1 MKRWRF
7 AACPGAHQHG
17 LARQK
22 RRFVHRPI
30 RCYSL
35 SSPFPEPVPHETEMG
50 GFFQRQL
57 AVYVEYHRDPRN
69 TAMHV
74 VGILLLFTGAVL
86 PLTLVKLPLLG
97 FNVSLA
103 VILALPVLVYWLLLD
118 MALGLGILA
127 VSVVLFSVATT
138 TAAQVSTAAMWAIF
152 ATLVVL
158 GLAAQTIGHKVFEGR
173 EASLF
178 TFPSHLLLGPMFV
191 MAKLFI
197 ALGFR
202 RDLAA
207 ILAPLPANSLSTR

>member
-1 MKRWRF
+1 M
-7 AACPGAHQHG
+7 
-17 LARQK
+17 
-22 RRFVHRPI
+22 
-30 RCYSL
+30 Y
-35 SSPFPEPVPHETEMG
+35 ETEMG
-50 GFFQRQL
+50 GYFQRQL

-74 VGILLLFTGAVL
+74 IGILLLFTGAVL
-86 PLTLVKLPLLG
+86 PLTLVHVPVFG
-97 FNVSLA
+97 IEVSLA

-118 MALGLGILA
+118 TALGIGILA
-127 VSVVLFSVATT
+127 VSVVLFSIATT
-138 TAAQVSTAAMWAIF
+138 ISSQASTALMWAIF
-152 ATLVVL
+152 AVLVGL
-158 GLAAQTIGHKVFEGR
+158 GVAAQTIGHKVFEGR

-207 ILAPLPANSLSTR
+207 ILAPLPTNSLSTR

>member
-1 MKRWRF
+1 M
-7 AACPGAHQHG
+7 
-17 LARQK
+17 
-22 RRFVHRPI
+22 
-30 RCYSL
+30 
-35 SSPFPEPVPHETEMG
+35 HETEMG
-50 GFFQRQL
+50 GYFQRQL

-74 VGILLLFTGAVL
+74 IGILLLFTGAVL
-86 PLTLVKLPLLG
+86 PLTLVHVPVFG
-97 FNVSLA
+97 IEVSLA

-118 MALGLGILA
+118 TALGIGILA
-127 VSVVLFSVATT
+127 VSVVLFSIATT
-138 TAAQVSTAAMWAIF
+138 ISSQASTALMWAIF
-152 ATLVVL
+152 AVLVGL
-158 GLAAQTIGHKVFEGR
+158 GVAAQTIGHKVFEGR

-207 ILAPLPANSLSTR
+207 ILAPLPTNSLSTR

>member
-1 MKRWRF
+1 
-7 AACPGAHQHG
+7 
-17 LARQK
+17 
-22 RRFVHRPI
+22 
-30 RCYSL
+30 
-35 SSPFPEPVPHETEMG
+35 MG
-50 GFFQRQL
+50 GYFQRQL

-86 PLTLVKLPLLG
+86 PLTLVKVPLFGMEL
-97 FNVSLA
+97 SLA

-118 MALGLGILA
+118 VALGVGILV
-127 VSVVLFSVATT
+127 VSIVLFSIATSV
-138 TAAQVSTAAMWAIF
+138 AAQVSIVAMWAIF

-158 GLAAQTIGHKVFEGR
+158 GFAAQTIGHKVFEGR

-207 ILAPLPANSLSTR
+207 ILAPLPTNSLSTR

>member
-1 MKRWRF
+1 
-7 AACPGAHQHG
+7 
-17 LARQK
+17 
-22 RRFVHRPI
+22 
-30 RCYSL
+30 
-35 SSPFPEPVPHETEMG
+35 MG
-50 GFFQRQL
+50 GYFQRQL

-74 VGILLLFTGAVL
+74 IGILLLFTGAVL
-86 PLTLVKLPLLG
+86 PLTLVHVPLFG
-97 FNVSLA
+97 IEVSLA

-118 MALGLGILA
+118 TALGIGILA
-127 VSVVLFSVATT
+127 VSVVLFSIATT
-138 TAAQVSTAAMWAIF
+138 ISSQASTALMWAIF
-152 ATLVVL
+152 AVLVGL
-158 GLAAQTIGHKVFEGR
+158 GVAAQTIGHKVFEGR

-207 ILAPLPANSLSTR
+207 ILAPLPTNSLSTR

>member
-1 MKRWRF
+1 
-7 AACPGAHQHG
+7 
-17 LARQK
+17 
-22 RRFVHRPI
+22 
-30 RCYSL
+30 
-35 SSPFPEPVPHETEMG
+35 MG
-50 GFFQRQL
+50 GYFQRQL

-74 VGILLLFTGAVL
+74 IGILLLFTGAVL
-86 PLTLVKLPLLG
+86 PLTLVHVPVFG
-97 FNVSLA
+97 IEVSLA

-118 MALGLGILA
+118 TALGIGILA
-127 VSVVLFSVATT
+127 VSVVLFSIATT
-138 TAAQVSTAAMWAIF
+138 ISSQASTALMWAIF
-152 ATLVVL
+152 AVLVGL
-158 GLAAQTIGHKVFEGR
+158 GVAAQTIGHKVFEGR

-207 ILAPLPANSLSTR
+207 ILVPLPTNSLSTR

>member
-1 MKRWRF
+1 
-7 AACPGAHQHG
+7 
-17 LARQK
+17 
-22 RRFVHRPI
+22 
-30 RCYSL
+30 
-35 SSPFPEPVPHETEMG
+35 MG

-74 VGILLLFTGAVL
+74 VGILLLFTGAVM
-86 PLTLVKLPLLG
+86 PLTLVKVPLLG
-97 FNVSLA
+97 YEISLA

-118 MALGLGILA
+118 VALGTGILA
-127 VSVVLFSVATT
+127 AAIVLFSIATT
-138 TAAQVSTAAMWAIF
+138 IAHEAGTATMWAIF
-152 ATLVVL
+152 AALIVL

-207 ILAPLPANSLSTR
+207 ILAPLPTNSLSTR

>member
-1 MKRWRF
+1 M
-7 AACPGAHQHG
+7 
-17 LARQK
+17 
-22 RRFVHRPI
+22 
-30 RCYSL
+30 
-35 SSPFPEPVPHETEMG
+35 HETEMG

-74 VGILLLFTGAVL
+74 IGILLLFTGAVM
-86 PLTLVKLPLLG
+86 PLTLVKVPLFG
-97 FNVSLA
+97 SEVSLA
-103 VILALPVLVYWLLLD
+103 VILAFPVLVYWLLLD
-118 MALGLGILA
+118 IALGIGILA
-127 VSVVLFSVATT
+127 VSIVLFSIATT
-138 TAAQVSTAAMWAIF
+138 IASQVSLAAMWTIF
-152 ATLVVL
+152 AMLVAL

-202 RDLAA
+202 RDLAV
-207 ILAPLPANSLSTR
+207 ILAPLPTNTLSTR

>member
-1 MKRWRF
+1 
-7 AACPGAHQHG
+7 
-17 LARQK
+17 
-22 RRFVHRPI
+22 
-30 RCYSL
+30 
-35 SSPFPEPVPHETEMG
+35 
-50 GFFQRQL
+50 
-57 AVYVEYHRDPRN
+57 
-69 TAMHV
+69 MHV

-86 PLTLVKLPLLG
+86 PLTSVKVPLFGTEL
-97 FNVSLA
+97 SLA
-103 VILALPVLVYWLLLD
+103 VILALPVLIYWLMLD
-118 MALGLGILA
+118 MALGVGILA
-127 VSVVLFSVATT
+127 VSVVLFSIATT
-138 TAAQVSTAAMWAIF
+138 ISTQVSTMTMWAIF

-207 ILAPLPANSLSTR
+207 ILAPLPTNSLSTR

>member
-1 MKRWRF
+1 
-7 AACPGAHQHG
+7 
-17 LARQK
+17 
-22 RRFVHRPI
+22 
-30 RCYSL
+30 
-35 SSPFPEPVPHETEMG
+35 
-50 GFFQRQL
+50 
-57 AVYVEYHRDPRN
+57 
-69 TAMHV
+69 MHV

-86 PLTLVKLPLLG
+86 PLTLVKVPLFGTEL
-97 FNVSLA
+97 SLA
-103 VILALPVLVYWLLLD
+103 VILALPVLIYWLLLD
-118 MALGLGILA
+118 MALGVGILA
-127 VSVVLFSVATT
+127 VSVVLFSIATT
-138 TAAQVSTAAMWAIF
+138 ISTQASTMTMWAIF

-207 ILAPLPANSLSTR
+207 ILAPLPTNSLSTR

>member
-1 MKRWRF
+1 M
-7 AACPGAHQHG
+7 
-17 LARQK
+17 
-22 RRFVHRPI
+22 
-30 RCYSL
+30 L
-35 SSPFPEPVPHETEMG
+35 SETKMG
-50 GFFQRQL
+50 GIFQRQL

-86 PLTLVKLPLLG
+86 PLTLVKVPLFG
-97 FNVSLA
+97 FEISLA
-103 VILALPVLVYWLLLD
+103 VILALPVLIYWLLLD
-118 MALGLGILA
+118 LALGAGILA
-127 VSVVLFSVATT
+127 ASIVLFSIATT
-138 TAAQVSTAAMWAIF
+138 IAANTATSTMWAIF
-152 ATLVVL
+152 AALVVL

-178 TFPSHLLLGPMFV
+178 TFPSHLFLGPMFV

>member
-1 MKRWRF
+1 
-7 AACPGAHQHG
+7 
-17 LARQK
+17 
-22 RRFVHRPI
+22 
-30 RCYSL
+30 
-35 SSPFPEPVPHETEMG
+35 
-50 GFFQRQL
+50 
-57 AVYVEYHRDPRN
+57 
-69 TAMHV
+69 MHV

-86 PLTLVKLPLLG
+86 PLTLVKVPLFGTEL
-97 FNVSLA
+97 SLA
-103 VILALPVLVYWLLLD
+103 VILALPVLIYWLMLD
-118 MALGLGILA
+118 MALGVGILA
-127 VSVVLFSVATT
+127 VSVVLFSIATT
-138 TAAQVSTAAMWAIF
+138 ISTQVSTMTMWAIF

-207 ILAPLPANSLSTR
+207 ILAPLPTNSLSTR

>member
-1 MKRWRF
+1 M
-7 AACPGAHQHG
+7 
-17 LARQK
+17 L
-22 RRFVHRPI
+22 
-30 RCYSL
+30 
-35 SSPFPEPVPHETEMG
+35 HETEMG

-74 VGILLLFTGAVL
+74 VGILLLFTGAVM
-86 PLTLVKLPLLG
+86 PLTLVKLPLFG
-97 FNVSLA
+97 FDVSLA

-118 MALGLGILA
+118 AGLGLGILA
-127 VSVVLFSVATT
+127 VSIVLFSIATAIT
-138 TAAQVSTAAMWAIF
+138 AQVSTMAMWAIF
-152 ATLVVL
+152 AALVAL
-158 GLAAQTIGHKVFEGR
+158 GLGAQAIGHKVFEGR

-207 ILAPLPANSLSTR
+207 ILGPVPTNSLSTR

>member
-1 MKRWRF
+1 M
-7 AACPGAHQHG
+7 
-17 LARQK
+17 L
-22 RRFVHRPI
+22 
-30 RCYSL
+30 
-35 SSPFPEPVPHETEMG
+35 HETEMR

-97 FNVSLA
+97 FDVSLA
-103 VILALPVLVYWLLLD
+103 VILALPVLIYWLLLD
-118 MALGLGILA
+118 TALGLGILA
-127 VSVVLFSVATT
+127 VSIVLFSVATT
-138 TAAQVSTAAMWAIF
+138 TAAQVSTATMWTIF

-207 ILAPLPANSLSTR
+207 ILAPLPTNSLSTR